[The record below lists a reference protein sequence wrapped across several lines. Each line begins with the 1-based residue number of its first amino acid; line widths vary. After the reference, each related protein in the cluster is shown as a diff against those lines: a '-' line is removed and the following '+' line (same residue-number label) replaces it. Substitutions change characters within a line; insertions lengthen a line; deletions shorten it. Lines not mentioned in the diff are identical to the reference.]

1 MALEIV
7 RVEQVDATLCEAV
20 AALLPQLSPRL
31 GALSPEALR
40 RVVGCPCAALF
51 VARVD
56 GTPAGMLTVVW
67 YDTPSGRKA
76 RIEDVVT
83 DAACRGRGVGTALV
97 RAAVAHAA
105 LVGAPEVSLTSRPGR
120 EAARALYRKEGFKE
134 VETTVFARKTDN
146 RA

>member
-1 MALEIV
+1 MALEII
-7 RVEQVDATLCEAV
+7 RAEQVDETLHRAL
-20 AALLPQLSPRL
+20 ARLLPQLSPRL
-31 GALSPEALR
+31 DALSVNELQRITDNPST
-40 RVVGCPCAALF
+40 ALF

-56 GTPAGMLTVVW
+56 GTPAGMLTLAW

-83 DAACRGRGVGTALV
+83 DEACRGRGVGTALV
-97 RAAVAHAA
+97 RAALTHAA
-105 LVGAPEVSLTSRPGR
+105 SIGAPEVSLTSRPGR

>member
-7 RVEQVDATLCEAV
+7 RAEQADRGLREAL
-20 AALLPQLSPRL
+20 AALLPQLTRNPHTL
-31 GALSPEALR
+31 DIKDLHQIIAN
-40 RVVGCPCAALF
+40 PCTALF
-51 VARVD
+51 VARIDEV
-56 GTPAGMLTVVW
+56 PVGMLTLVW

-83 DAACRGRGVGTALV
+83 DTAYRGRGAGTALV

-105 LVGAPEVSLTSRPGR
+105 LIGAPEVSLTSHPGR
-120 EAARALYRKEGFKE
+120 EAARGLYRKEGFIE

-146 RA
+146 QA

>member
-7 RVEQVDATLCEAV
+7 RVEQVDATLCEALAV
-20 AALLPQLSPRL
+20 LLPQLSPRL
-31 GALSPEALR
+31 GALSPEALQ
-40 RVVGCPCAALF
+40 RVVACPCAALF

-56 GTPAGMLTVVW
+56 GAPAGMLTVVW

-97 RAAVAHAA
+97 RAAVAYAA
-105 LVGAPEVSLTSRPGR
+105 HIGAPEVSLTSRPGR

-134 VETTVFARKTDN
+134 VETTVFARKN
-146 RA
+146 G